1 MTGWV
6 WVAFTLGFVAGFVT
20 TRQVRRSYHTWPE
33 RWVPPTPVV
42 DESGEPRVVVD
53 RTVPPKAYYPTK
65 AICRG
70 CGQPHLI
77 DDRGFIVSHDR
88 PPPWTPFEPTDA
100 HCEGSGEPPRAA

>member
-1 MTGWV
+1 MIGWV
-6 WVAFTLGFVAGFVT
+6 SALIFVT
-20 TRQVRRSYHTWPE
+20 AFVTWLLVTRLLRNRRQARREQWA
-33 RWVPPTPVV
+33 PPVEPPV
-42 DESGEPRVVVD
+42 SMKRNH
-53 RTVPPKAYYPTK
+53 PTK